1 LHKRIES
8 MTKPKAKGRGA
19 KPSGKRSA
27 PTEAKPDGGAANL
40 TSSVPV
46 TPYQPTERERAALEA
61 FSARRLAKR
70 PAPKMKLS
78 PGEASSI
85 AVDHIDPK
93 TGGVLI
99 LESLG
104 LSDGDAF
111 SGLMYQV
118 VNAATKG
125 REPNQEAVNQL
136 LALIQGIEPRDTVEA
151 MLATQM
157 AAVHNATMTFARR
170 LNHVENIPQQDSAS
184 NAFNKLARTFAVQMD
199 ALNRHRG
206 KGQQAIR
213 VEHVTVAAGAQ
224 AIVGSNVYPQGG
236 GTPTKTETQAH
247 AQQITHAPLTALP
260 SQDAAR
266 KLLPIPQG
274 EGAEALP
281 AARRS

>member
-1 LHKRIES
+1 
-8 MTKPKAKGRGA
+8 MTKPKAKGTGA
-19 KPSGKRSA
+19 KPSGERSA
-27 PTEAKPDGGAANL
+27 PPPSEPIGEAAHLKAGMPA
-40 TSSVPV
+40 
-46 TPYQPTERERAALEA
+46 TPYQPTERERASMEA
-61 FSARRLAKR
+61 FSVRRLGKR
-70 PAPKMKLS
+70 PAPKMKVS
-78 PGEASSI
+78 PGEEASI
-85 AVDHIDPK
+85 AVDHVDPK
-93 TGGVLI
+93 MGGTLL

-104 LSDGDAF
+104 LADGDAF

-125 REPNQEAVNQL
+125 REPNQDGINQL

-184 NAFNKLARTFAVQMD
+184 NAFNKLARTFTAQVE

-213 VEHVTVAAGAQ
+213 VEHVTVAPGGQ

-236 GTPTKTETQAH
+236 GDTAKKETQAH
-247 AQQITHAPLTALP
+247 AQVTHAPVTPLP
-260 SQDAAR
+260 SQDAQR
-266 KLLPIPQG
+266 EPMPIAQG
-274 EGAEALP
+274 EGEETLP
-281 AARRS
+281 HAWGR